1 MPTRAKH
8 RIEKDIAELD
18 MTDTTPVLPGQPT
31 DTDEPPEPLEYGKP
45 RRCAEFGIAA
55 SGVIVCGLTLVPG
68 ELKKG
73 QMWYTAAHTPNEHSI
88 AKRIIM

>member
-1 MPTRAKH
+1 MPTAAANRA
-8 RIEKDIAELD
+8 ETDIKELNVP
-18 MTDTTPVLPGQPT
+18 DTN
-31 DTDEPPEPLEYGKP
+31 EPPEPLENGKP